1 MANLEE
7 RNSVLE
13 REIVKHVDQGW
24 RVVSQMQ
31 TSVQLTRD
39 KRVNWLIALLLALV
53 LIVPAVLYLLLYKG
67 TENLYLEVRE
77 DGQVVEH
84 RNPVEGKPDR
94 ARIAIRVL
102 TLDGLMI
109 GLSIVLTRL
118 MSLNVPIGGGI
129 GARIGL
135 GHLPIVVT
143 GIVAGPLSGLLVG
156 AAADLVGFAIWPS
169 GTFIIWQITAISAL
183 NGVIPWVFVKLG
195 WPRSRTARI
204 WIGVTV
210 ARLLLS
216 VGWLPLVLHDV
227 EGLPYW
233 SVVAGQA
240 AASVVMVPATAF
252 FVDVLVKAYERSG
265 YGRLP
270 A

>member
-1 MANLEE
+1 M
-7 RNSVLE
+7 S
-13 REIVKHVDQGW
+13 IPTK
-24 RVVSQMQ
+24 
-31 TSVQLTRD
+31 
-39 KRVNWLIALLLALV
+39 
-53 LIVPAVLYLLLYKG
+53 
-67 TENLYLEVRE
+67 
-77 DGQVVEH
+77 
-84 RNPVEGKPDR
+84 GKPDR
-94 ARIAIRVL
+94 SGMALRVL

-118 MSLNVPIGGGI
+118 MSLNVPIGGVI
-129 GARIGL
+129 GVRIGL
-135 GHLPIVVT
+135 GHLPIVFT

-169 GTFIIWQITAISAL
+169 GPLIIWQITAISAL

-204 WIGVTV
+204 WIGVSVT
-210 ARLLLS
+210 RLVLS
-216 VGWLPLVLHDV
+216 VGWLPLVLHDLTK
-227 EGLPYW
+227 LPYW
-233 SVVAGQA
+233 PVVAVQA
-240 AASVVMVPATAF
+240 AGSVVMIPATAL

>member
-1 MANLEE
+1 M
-7 RNSVLE
+7 S
-13 REIVKHVDQGW
+13 
-24 RVVSQMQ
+24 
-31 TSVQLTRD
+31 
-39 KRVNWLIALLLALV
+39 
-53 LIVPAVLYLLLYKG
+53 
-67 TENLYLEVRE
+67 
-77 DGQVVEH
+77 
-84 RNPVEGKPDR
+84 NPVVRKSDR
-94 ARIAIRVL
+94 GRMTLRVL

-135 GHLPIVVT
+135 GHLPIVLT

-156 AAADLVGFAIWPS
+156 AAADLVGFVIWPS
-169 GTFIIWQITAISAL
+169 GPFIIWQITAISAL

-204 WIGVTV
+204 WIGVSVTHLV
-210 ARLLLS
+210 LN
-216 VGWLPLVLHDV
+216 VGWLPLVLHSV
-227 EGLPYW
+227 LKLPYW
-233 SVVAGQA
+233 PVLAGQA
-240 AASVVMVPATAF
+240 AGSVVMIPATAF
-252 FVDVLVKAYERSG
+252 FVDLLVNAYERSR